1 MAKDHSHLTYP
12 RDPVV
17 HDRMHPIFEDRN
29 KAREWLEQ
37 RMWPD
42 GPVCPHCGNGDTIT
56 ELTGRAHRDGLYQC
70 GECRKQFTVKV
81 KTVFEGSPLEIRQW
95 LIALYFLTTSKYPVS
110 VRSIQAELGISYK
123 ASWFVIRRL
132 REAMREGGL
141 PNPQA
146 KIRKRK
152 SPK

>member
-1 MAKDHSHLTYP
+1 MATDPGYLTYP
-12 RDPVV
+12 RDPVF
-17 HDRMHPIFEDRN
+17 HDRIHRIFDDEVS
-29 KAREWLEQ
+29 AREWLEE

-56 ELTGRAHRDGLYQC
+56 ELTGTAHRDGLYQC

-95 LIALYFLTTSKYPVS
+95 LTALYFLTTSKYPVP
-110 VRSIQAELGISYK
+110 VRFIQAELGISYK

-132 REAMREGGL
+132 REAMRQGGL
-141 PNPQA
+141 PNPHAQV
-146 KIRKRK
+146 RKRK
-152 SPK
+152 TRK